1 MPSERISRKMGI
13 CGATLLAVLMLVGVL
28 APWISPHDPYRGD
41 LSRRLEPPS
50 RSYPLG
56 TDALGRCV
64 ASRLLHAT
72 GTSLGAALAAS
83 ATAFLLGAAAGISAA
98 LAPPGL
104 AALLATLIDAAL
116 AMPALLLAVVLAGL
130 MNPSLSS
137 TVFALAL
144 VGWPWWARWLR
155 AMTRQA
161 RRREF
166 VTAAEALGLGGGRI
180 LSHYLLP
187 QIAPAA
193 AVAFAVRTGT
203 MLVAVSGLSYLGL
216 GAQPPQPEWGRML
229 EESRLYLGRA
239 PWLLIAPAAAVS
251 LCAASCQMIAESLR
265 QRVPPGGRRA

>member
-1 MPSERISRKMGI
+1 MPSERIFRGMGI
-13 CGATLLAVLMLVGVL
+13 CGAILLAVMMLIGVL

-41 LSRRLEPPS
+41 LARRLEPPS

-72 GTSLGAALAAS
+72 GTSLGAAFAAS
-83 ATAFLLGAAAGISAA
+83 TAALLLGAAVGIPAG
-98 LAPPGL
+98 LAPPGV
-104 AALLATLIDAAL
+104 AALLATTIDLAL

-130 MNPSLSS
+130 MNPSLFSAA
-137 TVFALAL
+137 VALAL

-161 RRREF
+161 RHREF
-166 VTAAEALGLGGGRI
+166 VTAAVALGLGGGRI

-193 AVAFAVRTGT
+193 AVAFAVRTGA

-229 EESRLYLGRA
+229 EESRLHLGRA

-251 LCAASCQMIAESLR
+251 LCAGACQMIAESLR
-265 QRVPPGGRRA
+265 RRVPPGGRQT